1 MMEESKKK
9 EFMNVVEAEEFC
21 RHNPLATG
29 YYVFEHLR
37 NGRVRVFAIQ
47 DAFDLDAFDIP
58 DDVREQELREPNG
71 EKITKW

>member
-1 MMEESKKK
+1 MEESKK
-9 EFMNVVEAEEFC
+9 EFMNVAEAEEFC
-21 RHNPLATG
+21 RHNPLESG
-29 YYVFEHLR
+29 YYVFEHLKD
-37 NGRVRVFAIQ
+37 GSKVRVFAIQ